1 MLKVWKLEY
10 FFNGDLAKTVVL
22 ANTSKEAIDTVIDG
36 EDVKEIEK
44 CEQVREKGEVLTWY
58 QP

>member
-10 FFNGDLAKTVVL
+10 FDCGDLAVSVVL
-22 ANTSKEAIDTVIDG
+22 ANTSKEAIDMVIDG
-36 EDVKEIEK
+36 EDVPEIEK
-44 CEQVREKGEVLTWY
+44 CEQVRTKGRILTWN